1 NPDPVIELSD
11 EGNCFELDMNGL
23 DTSPNICNLTNYKDI
38 KISYDINCPISGDGF
53 NKATYLIDIH
63 QDDED
68 VVDDFEFTLVYFDC
82 TLDQNPERIDEYT
95 LWEDY
100 IVKNHD
106 DYIQNGGA
114 LEITGLVGMAPGT
127 NIFVETGGQLLLN
140 GGKITN
146 VCDAFW
152 EGIDVW
158 GDTYLSQY
166 PFSNQGYVRITNG
179 GTIAHADDGIQVS
192 RIINGEYYY
201 GTTGGIIKCD
211 SAFFSNNNTDVSF
224 YSYTNFSPYSQAD
237 MPNAS
242 YFKNTCFINDEICIK
257 EKYVSLNTVDGI
269 KFKGCSFT
277 NNVTQADCQ
286 SQQFKGNGIYS
297 FNAGFY
303 VQSYCRDN
311 TYPCTNPIP
320 CSFSS
325 LDHGIYALNAEF
337 NEIIDIDSAIFKNNK
352 TGIYMSLVSQQSI
365 NRNSFVLDENHDLSG
380 YGDEIVIGAN
390 LEYCQNFTIEEN
402 DFLNA
407 SNLIE
412 TGGLQILNA
421 GPHHNEIYN
430 NSFNGHKAGIIA
442 AGNNRDGYGT
452 GLCIKCNDFT
462 DCTND
467 IYVTNE
473 GGSGYLGVAY
483 KQGDVAP
490 IPPQGQY
497 PDPTYAAGNTFTEMS
512 GDYTNYTNLENCHQ
526 IEYTYHGN
534 VGNPE
539 IKVEPDHRNPPAPS
553 EHIKPIPDQSVT
565 YNSKSEACPSNIGT
579 GINLTSASSM
589 LASESALVDAYL
601 DTLNIYIDGG
611 DTEGLNQEVQLSL
624 PDEALEVR
632 QELMSHSPYLSDT
645 VMISSIQKEN
655 VLPNV
660 MIRDV
665 LVANPQSAKTPS
677 VMQNL
682 NARFD
687 PMPDYMMD
695 EIMMGQY
702 VFGNKELLEQK
713 LSGHK
718 TARDRSFA
726 KLLRHYHSDTINAS
740 SGDSIISLL
749 YRQTYPEAHY
759 HLALYY
765 ISHGDSAN
773 AFAIMNDIPNQ
784 FTLSPNETE
793 ICNLYSDLIEI
804 QWDIIKDTN
813 ALDSVQIASVYDIY
827 FHQNTLP
834 GVFARNM
841 LINANELQYIE
852 PVYLP
857 ANFKVTPIW
866 HHQGSKKQASKLLVF
881 PNPAKTFFIVEY
893 SLDRHYDDALLIL
906 TDISGKHIASIDA
919 ECQQNQV
926 LVPVHDLPA
935 GIYILRLMQGYNILE
950 SKKISISR

>member
-1 NPDPVIELSD
+1 MVE
-11 EGNCFELDMNGL
+11 E
-23 DTSPNICNLTNYKDI
+23 NL
-38 KISYDINCPISGDGF
+38 
-53 NKATYLIDIH
+53 
-63 QDDED
+63 
-68 VVDDFEFTLVYFDC
+68 
-82 TLDQNPERIDEYT
+82 
-95 LWEDY
+95 
-100 IVKNHD
+100 
-106 DYIQNGGA
+106 
-114 LEITGLVGMAPGT
+114 
-127 NIFVETGGQLLLN
+127 
-140 GGKITN
+140 
-146 VCDAFW
+146 
-152 EGIDVW
+152 
-158 GDTYLSQY
+158 
-166 PFSNQGYVRITNG
+166 FSNESEISNAT
-179 GTIAHADDGIQVS
+179 GIHILNS
-192 RIINGEYYY
+192 GEYY
-201 GTTGGIIKCD
+201 
-211 SAFFSNNNTDVSF
+211 
-224 YSYTNFSPYSQAD
+224 
-237 MPNAS
+237 
-242 YFKNTCFINDEICIK
+242 
-257 EKYVSLNTVDGI
+257 
-269 KFKGCSFT
+269 
-277 NNVTQADCQ
+277 
-286 SQQFKGNGIYS
+286 
-297 FNAGFY
+297 
-303 VQSYCRDN
+303 
-311 TYPCTNPIP
+311 
-320 CSFSS
+320 
-325 LDHGIYALNAEF
+325 
-337 NEIIDIDSAIFKNNK
+337 
-352 TGIYMSLVSQQSI
+352 
-365 NRNSFVLDENHDLSG
+365 
-380 YGDEIVIGAN
+380 
-390 LEYCQNFTIEEN
+390 
-402 DFLNA
+402 
-407 SNLIE
+407 
-412 TGGLQILNA
+412 
-421 GPHHNEIYN
+421 NEIYN
-430 NSFNGHKAGIIA
+430 NSFDGFLSGITA
-442 AGNNRDGYGT
+442 AGSNRDEYGT

-467 IYVTNE
+467 IYVTDE

-490 IPPQGQY
+490 IPPQGQD

-512 GDYTNYTNLENCHQ
+512 GDYINYTNLENCYQ

-534 VGNPE
+534 VGNPN
-539 IKVEPDHRNPPAPS
+539 IKVEPNPIYPELPS
-553 EHIKPIPDQSVT
+553 EHIKLERDYAVT

-579 GINLTSASSM
+579 GINLTSELGL
-589 LASESALVDAYL
+589 LASESALINAYL
-601 DTLNIYIDGG
+601 DTLNIYVDGG
-611 DTEGLNQEVQLSL
+611 DTESLNQEVQLSL
-624 PDEALEVR
+624 PDEALELR

-682 NARFD
+682 DARFD

-718 TARDRSFA
+718 TARDNSFS

-784 FTLSPNETE
+784 FTLSPNETD
-793 ICNLYSDLIEI
+793 ICNLYSYLIEI

-813 ALDSVQIASVYDIY
+813 ALDSVRIASIYDIY
-827 FHQNTLP
+827 YHQNTLP

-841 LINANELQYIE
+841 LINANELQYNE

-857 ANFKVTPIW
+857 ASFKVAPIW
-866 HHQGSKKQASKLLVF
+866 HRQGSKKQASKLLVI

-893 SLDRHYDDALLIL
+893 SMDRHYDDALLIL

-926 LVPVHDLPA
+926 LVPVHELPA
-935 GIYILRLMQGYNILE
+935 GIYILHLIQGNNILE